1 MSFENIVG
9 NTKIKQELK
18 NVANS
23 NAVSHSYLF
32 VGEEGIG
39 KKQIAR
45 EFAKMILC
53 LSQEKENCNQCDS
66 CIKFISNNN
75 PDFIEISEDGNSI
88 KIAQIRELQE
98 KIYQKPIVSSKKVL
112 IIDNSEKMTEEAQ
125 NSLLK
130 TLEEPPEYIV
140 IILITS
146 NENKLLNTIKSR
158 CLKLSFVNIDSK
170 EMLEYIDK
178 NQEIQKPSQSILE
191 LCNGSIGR
199 LIKINDN
206 IEEYNQIDVI
216 TKDMISGRIPNVVK
230 LINKYEVLYKSKEII
245 FDLLDY
251 MIAIVYSHIKKN
263 ADYRSK
269 FINIIGIINNAKTK
283 LNSNTNYDMCI
294 DEMLFKIWE
303 EIDENNS
310 RS

>member
-98 KIYQKPIVSSKKVL
+98 KIYQKPIVSSKKVV

-140 IILITS
+140 IILITL

-158 CLKLSFVNIDSK
+158 CLKLSFVNIDGK

>member
-18 NVANS
+18 NVTNS
-23 NAVSHSYLF
+23 NAISHSYLF

-45 EFAKMILC
+45 EFSKMILC

-98 KIYQKPIVSSKKVL
+98 KIYQKPIVSSRKVV

>member
-18 NVANS
+18 NIAKN
-23 NAVSHSYLF
+23 NAISHSYLF
-32 VGEEGIG
+32 VGEDGIG

-53 LSQEKENCNQCDS
+53 LSDDKENCKQCDS

-98 KIYQKPIVSSKKVL
+98 KIYQKPIVSSKKVV
-112 IIDNSEKMTEEAQ
+112 IVDNSEKMTEEAQ

-158 CLKLSFVNIDSK
+158 CLKIGFVSIDNK

-178 NQEIQKPSQSILE
+178 NQEIKKPSQSILE
-191 LCNGSIGR
+191 LCSGSIGK
-199 LIKINDN
+199 LIKINEN
-206 IEEYNQIDVI
+206 IEEYNQVEEI
-216 TKDMISGRIPNVVK
+216 TQNMINGKIPNVVK
-230 LINKYEVLYKSKEII
+230 LINQFEVLYKSKEII

-251 MIAIVYSHIKKN
+251 MIAIVYNHIKKN

-269 FINIIGIINNAKTK
+269 FINIINIINNAKTK

-303 EIDENNS
+303 EINENNS

>member
-98 KIYQKPIVSSKKVL
+98 KIYQKPIVSSKKVV

-158 CLKLSFVNIDSK
+158 CLKLSFVNIDGK

-216 TKDMISGRIPNVVK
+216 TKDMISGRIPNGVK

>member
-98 KIYQKPIVSSKKVL
+98 KIYQKPIVSSKKVV

-178 NQEIQKPSQSILE
+178 NQEIQKASQSILE

>member
-98 KIYQKPIVSSKKVL
+98 KIYQKPIVPSKKVV

-158 CLKLSFVNIDSK
+158 CLKLSFVNIDGK

>member
-1 MSFENIVG
+1 LSFENIVG

-98 KIYQKPIVSSKKVL
+98 KIYQKPIVSSKKVV

-170 EMLEYIDK
+170 EMLEYIDQ

>member
-75 PDFIEISEDGNSI
+75 PDFIEIPEYGNSI

-98 KIYQKPIVSSKKVL
+98 KIYQKPIVSSKKVV

>member
-98 KIYQKPIVSSKKVL
+98 KIYQKPIVSSKKVV

-158 CLKLSFVNIDSK
+158 CLKLSFVNIDGK

-216 TKDMISGRIPNVVK
+216 TKDMISGRIRNVVK

>member
-98 KIYQKPIVSSKKVL
+98 KIYQKPIVSSKKVV
-112 IIDNSEKMTEEAQ
+112 IMDNSEKMTEEAQ

-158 CLKLSFVNIDSK
+158 CLKLSFVNIDGK

>member
-1 MSFENIVG
+1 LSFENIVG

-98 KIYQKPIVSSKKVL
+98 KIYQKPIVSSKKVV

-170 EMLEYIDK
+170 EMIEYIDK
-178 NQEIQKPSQSILE
+178 NQEIQKPSQNIY
-191 LCNGSIGR
+191 GR
-199 LIKINDN
+199 NARKRINRKKKRQEKWRMDSN
-206 IEEYNQIDVI
+206 F
-216 TKDMISGRIPNVVK
+216 
-230 LINKYEVLYKSKEII
+230 II
-245 FDLLDY
+245 R
-251 MIAIVYSHIKKN
+251 K
-263 ADYRSK
+263 
-269 FINIIGIINNAKTK
+269 
-283 LNSNTNYDMCI
+283 
-294 DEMLFKIWE
+294 
-303 EIDENNS
+303 
-310 RS
+310 

>member
-53 LSQEKENCNQCDS
+53 LSQEKEKCNQCDS

-98 KIYQKPIVSSKKVL
+98 KIYQKPIVSSKKVV

-158 CLKLSFVNIDSK
+158 CLKLSFVNIDNK
-170 EMLEYIDK
+170 EMLEYIEK
-178 NQEIQKPSQSILE
+178 NQDIQKPSQSILD
-191 LCNGSIGR
+191 LSNGGIGR

-206 IEEYNQIDVI
+206 IEEYNQVDGI
-216 TKDMISGRIPNVVK
+216 TKDMINSNIRNVVK
-230 LINKYEVLYKSKEII
+230 LINQYEVLYKSKEII

>member
-98 KIYQKPIVSSKKVL
+98 KIYQKPIVSSKKVV

-170 EMLEYIDK
+170 EMLEYIDQ

>member
-1 MSFENIVG
+1 MSFANIVG

-18 NVANS
+18 NVTNS
-23 NAVSHSYLF
+23 NAISHSYLF

-45 EFAKMILC
+45 EFSKMILC

-98 KIYQKPIVSSKKVL
+98 KIYQKPIVSSRKVV

-158 CLKLSFVNIDSK
+158 CLKLSFVNIDGK

>member
-98 KIYQKPIVSSKKVL
+98 KIYQKPIVSSKKVV

-130 TLEEPPEYIV
+130 TLEEPPSYV
-140 IILITS
+140 IFILATTEPHKIPA
-146 NENKLLNTIKSR
+146 TILSR
-158 CLKLSFVNIDSK
+158 CQRFDFKKISDENIDKRLQYICDESK
-170 EMLEYIDK
+170 IEITNEALKIIAVLSEGAMRDALSILERCLQEGNNQINEELVKELVGIPKLEYISGIT
-178 NQEIQKPSQSILE
+178 ESI
-191 LCNGSIGR
+191 
-199 LIKINDN
+199 INYDVDN
-206 IEEYNQIDVI
+206 AL
-216 TKDMISGRIPNVVK
+216 KVV
-230 LINKYEVLYKSKEII
+230 NEVL
-245 FDLLDY
+245 
-251 MIAIVYSHIKKN
+251 
-263 ADYRSK
+263 
-269 FINIIGIINNAKTK
+269 
-283 LNSNTNYDMCI
+283 
-294 DEMLFKIWE
+294 
-303 EIDENNS
+303 
-310 RS
+310 

>member
-88 KIAQIRELQE
+88 KIAHIRELQE
-98 KIYQKPIVSSKKVL
+98 KIYQKPIVSSKKVV
-112 IIDNSEKMTEEAQ
+112 IKDNSEKMTEEAQ

-158 CLKLSFVNIDSK
+158 CLKLSFVNIDGK

>member
-18 NVANS
+18 NVAKS
-23 NAVSHSYLF
+23 NIVSHSYLF

-53 LSQEKENCNQCDS
+53 LSPEKETCNQCDS

-98 KIYQKPIVSSKKVL
+98 KIYQKPIVSSKKVV
-112 IIDNSEKMTEEAQ
+112 IIDNSEKMTDEAQ

-170 EMLEYIDK
+170 EMLEYINK
-178 NQEIQKPSQSILE
+178 NQEIQNLTQSILE

-206 IEEYNQIDVI
+206 IEEHNQIDEITQDVI
-216 TKDMISGRIPNVVK
+216 NGKIPNVVK
-230 LINKYEVLYKSKEII
+230 LINQYEVLYKSKEII

-251 MIAIVYSHIKKN
+251 MIAIVYNHIKKN
-263 ADYRSK
+263 GDYRLK
-269 FINIIGIINNAKTK
+269 FINIIGIINNAKAK

>member
-53 LSQEKENCNQCDS
+53 LSQEKENCNQCVS

-98 KIYQKPIVSSKKVL
+98 KIYQKPIVSSKKVV

>member
-18 NVANS
+18 NVTNS
-23 NAVSHSYLF
+23 NAISHSYLF

-45 EFAKMILC
+45 EFSKMILC

-98 KIYQKPIVSSKKVL
+98 KIYQKPIVSSRKVV

-158 CLKLSFVNIDSK
+158 CLKLSFVNIDGK